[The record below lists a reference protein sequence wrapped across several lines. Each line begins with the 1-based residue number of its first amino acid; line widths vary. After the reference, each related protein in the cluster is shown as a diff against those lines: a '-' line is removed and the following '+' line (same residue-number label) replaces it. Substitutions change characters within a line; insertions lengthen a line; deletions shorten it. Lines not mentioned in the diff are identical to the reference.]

1 MSAAVSASRGGQPST
16 TQPIAAPWLS
26 PKVVT
31 RNKWPKLLWDMGLS
45 LRSGSPRPGQGQM
58 RRLARR
64 ATDGATR
71 FEAALRDESC
81 ALEGLSKA
89 GPLAL
94 SEPLL

>member
-1 MSAAVSASRGGQPST
+1 
-16 TQPIAAPWLS
+16 
-26 PKVVT
+26 
-31 RNKWPKLLWDMGLS
+31 
-45 LRSGSPRPGQGQM
+45 M

-89 GPLAL
+89 GPPAL
-94 SEPLL
+94 SEPLLIDI